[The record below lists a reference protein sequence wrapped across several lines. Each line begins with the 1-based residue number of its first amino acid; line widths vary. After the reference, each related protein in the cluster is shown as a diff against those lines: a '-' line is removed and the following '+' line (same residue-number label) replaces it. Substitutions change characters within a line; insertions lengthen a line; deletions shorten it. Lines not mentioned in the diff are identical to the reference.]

1 MRQIILLLFLLPN
14 LNGFSQKNKTI
25 DYIQFTYN
33 SSVVLYDEVNITITP
48 YLNDDKAYLI
58 TVETYDKTK
67 KINISEK
74 KFKEIFDKILRIDNN
89 ELIKS
94 FSVGLDGAT
103 TTLEIGSLL
112 FNSIKYHVWGIHK
125 KDSNRP
131 KKFLKAVQTIL
142 KTAEVKIDDL
152 N

>member
-1 MRQIILLLFLLPN
+1 MKQIIFIFILFFN
-14 LNGFSQKNKTI
+14 LNGFSQKNETI
-25 DYIQFTYN
+25 DYIKFTYN

-48 YLNDDKAYLI
+48 HLKGNEAYSI

-74 KFKEIFDKILRIDNN
+74 KFKEIFDKILKIDNS

-103 TTLEIGSLL
+103 TTLEIGGLL
-112 FNSIKYHVWGIHK
+112 FNSIKYHVWGIYK
-125 KDSNRP
+125 KDPNRP
-131 KKFLKAVQTIL
+131 KKFLKAIQIIL